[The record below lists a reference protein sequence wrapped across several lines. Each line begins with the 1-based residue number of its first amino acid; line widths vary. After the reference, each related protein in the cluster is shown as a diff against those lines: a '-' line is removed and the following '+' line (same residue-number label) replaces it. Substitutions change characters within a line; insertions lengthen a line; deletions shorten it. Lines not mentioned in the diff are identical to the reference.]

1 MRRTSSAGSFSHRQR
16 NTTFA
21 IRNLYIQT
29 KISCKINKPKSV
41 IRISLCR
48 KAARNPLFYPK

>member
-1 MRRTSSAGSFSHRQR
+1 MILCHYAQDIICRLVLSHRQR

-29 KISCKINKPKSV
+29 KISCKINKTHT
-41 IRISLCR
+41 
-48 KAARNPLFYPK
+48 A